1 MMIFAFLLI
10 NFTPYY
16 FIHYSDPQIGRNDY
30 TVPYCSIAVHQIMTM
45 TPAPAFIIITGDMGE
60 DPTNQNVILNQWRIC
75 DSLFDLL
82 AVPKY
87 FTPGN
92 HDIGY
97 ANDSYWTPAM
107 LAFYRNFWG
116 MDYYATIYDSSLFVS
131 LNSTLLDTYSG
142 HSCYPYSLE
151 QDSFLRA
158 TLTGAVNTYKHIF
171 LFFHFPL
178 YISSPTEA
186 NSQNNVDRPRRDTL
200 LKYLRDYNITAVFT
214 GHLHYDLLNFY
225 GPSLLMTSLP
235 TCETN
240 INSCGYRVVKVYEN
254 GIETF
259 VVYLNSPISTVSM
272 NKIVQAQVQSDTLY
286 VNIPFSFSCFVDTIN
301 YPQWQGATKRWIFK
315 TGDTLYLPSGYYTY
329 TDTGHYQILCE
340 VYKSPHYSAI
350 YRFKVYVTEPT
361 TIRETGYCNSTSQ
374 VFITGTMGNHITIHS
389 SVEQFCRLY
398 GYSVDGRRFDIYS
411 GILLGGDN
419 KISIPAS
426 LGPGVYFICIQ
437 TPKSHKV
444 YKFVYLKR

>member
-1 MMIFAFLLI
+1 MNMILLLI

-16 FIHYSDPQIGRNDY
+16 FIHYSDPQIGRNAY
-30 TVPYCSIAVHQIMTM
+30 TVPYCSIAVHQIMAM

-60 DPTNQNVILNQWRIC
+60 DPTNQNVILTQWRIC

-142 HSCYPYSLE
+142 HPCYPYSLE

-158 TLTGAVNTYKHIF
+158 TLTGSGNNYEHIF

-178 YISSPTEA
+178 YLSSPFEA

-200 LKYLRDYNITAVFT
+200 LRYLNDYNITAVFT

-225 GPSLLMTSLP
+225 GPSLLMTALP

-240 INSCGYRVVKVYEN
+240 INSCGYRVAKVYEN

-259 VVYLNSPISTVSM
+259 VVYLNSPISSVSM
-272 NKIVQAQVQSDTLY
+272 SKIVQAQVQSETIY
-286 VNIPFSFSCFVDTIN
+286 VNTPFSFNCIVDTIN
-301 YPQWQGATKRWIFK
+301 HPEWQGSTKRWIFRI
-315 TGDTLYLPSGYYTY
+315 GDTLYSPSGNYTY

-350 YRFKVYVTEPT
+350 YRFRVYVTEPT
-361 TIRETGYCNSTSQ
+361 NIKETCCCTSTNQ
-374 VFITGTMGNHITIHS
+374 VFITGTMGNHITVHS
-389 SVEQFCRLY
+389 SVEQLCRLY
-398 GYSVDGRRFDIYS
+398 GYSVDGRRFNIYR
-411 GILLGGDN
+411 GILRNGYD
-419 KISIPAS
+419 KISMPAS
-426 LGPGVYFICIQ
+426 LGAGVYFIRVQ
-437 TPKSHKV
+437 SRGTDKFHKFI
-444 YKFVYLKR
+444 FVRQ